1 VDRAMNHDEIAQL
14 LGAFALDAVDP
25 DEAEAV
31 RHHLDECPRCAS
43 EVAEH
48 WEVTGLIAN
57 AGVDAPPELWDRIAA
72 RIEAAPPAPA
82 GARRPAPL
90 QRRPVSM
97 APPGAPRRAHQRM
110 VRSAVG
116 TIAAAAAVVAVV
128 LAVQVGRLDQRVGQL
143 ASASRQTGLGQ
154 SVQAAL
160 LDPKAQ
166 RVTLAVTGTIPTA
179 TVAPDNGARA
189 AVVVI
194 DPDGSAFV
202 LNTGLPRLAA
212 DRTYQ
217 LWGVVRGQTVSLG
230 LLGSYPHDVAF
241 TVNPSAPVK
250 VFAVT
255 AEVAGGV
262 VRPTHAPVAESPTTT

>member
-1 VDRAMNHDEIAQL
+1 MNHDEVAPL
-14 LGAFALDAVDP
+14 LGAFALDAVDG
-25 DEAEAV
+25 DEADAI
-31 RHHLDECPRCAS
+31 RRHLDECPRCAS

-57 AGVDAPPELWDRIAA
+57 AGVDAPAELWDRIAA
-72 RIEAAPPAPA
+72 RIEAAPV

-90 QRRPVSM
+90 QLTSPST
-97 APPGAPRRAHQRM
+97 APPGPTRRARER
-110 VRSAVG
+110 VALSVVG